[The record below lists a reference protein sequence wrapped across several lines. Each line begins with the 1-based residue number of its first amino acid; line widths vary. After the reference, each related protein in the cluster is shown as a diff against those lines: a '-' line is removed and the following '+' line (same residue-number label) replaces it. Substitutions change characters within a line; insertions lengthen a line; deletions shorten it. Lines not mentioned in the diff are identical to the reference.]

1 MEERRRHPSPTSPK
15 GYLDHLPAS
24 QLLKRLPT
32 AILGIGLFGDI
43 AYANPACA
51 EMFGYVDGR
60 TVTRLYL
67 PELMAEHEAADP
79 ADCLNTLRTATS
91 AVDWNHSQGY
101 VIRTMVTP
109 PLLLRGTD
117 TLLLIGVTDVTDWV
131 WVTNRRAG
139 ATWRNVQTAR

>member
-32 AILGIGLFGDI
+32 AILGIGLLGDI

-67 PELMAEHEAADP
+67 PELMTGHEASEP
-79 ADCLNTLRTATS
+79 LTAST
-91 AVDWNHSQGY
+91 HY
-101 VIRTMVTP
+101 EP
-109 PLLLRGTD
+109 PHRPLTGIT
-117 TLLLIGVTDVTDWV
+117 V
-131 WVTNRRAG
+131 RA
-139 ATWRNVQTAR
+139 T